1 MKVPIITNRFYYYY
15 DHADY
20 SAKGLK
26 MLAVLRYHLLQS
38 ELLLHFENLLPKIWK
53 YHHRRIVIVTDVFY
67 KLYYDYAN
75 SLKKRKLSLDIVFI
89 EASYSYR
96 LKTIFFSKFEMS
108 SQNECFNLKG
118 YDCIV
123 TEHRKMSRGDDTWGL
138 LHKASRRIVSI
149 VITAIKHIRDNYYIH
164 INFFLMILSKVL
176 KIFLRYE

>member
-1 MKVPIITNRFYYYY
+1 M
-15 DHADY
+15 
-20 SAKGLK
+20 
-26 MLAVLRYHLLQS
+26 
-38 ELLLHFENLLPKIWK
+38 
-53 YHHRRIVIVTDVFY
+53 FY

-75 SLKKRKLSLDIVFI
+75 SLKKCKLSLDIVFI

-118 YDCIV
+118 YDCII

-138 LHKASRRIVSI
+138 LHFKASRRIVSI

-164 INFFLMILSKVL
+164 THFFWWYFQKSLKVFFEVWVDDFAVKDFAFWDVKDNVHRSRDSHVGVQKFRQNSNFKKCWYVTCTYTY
-176 KIFLRYE
+176 K